1 MLLEQPSVNVH
12 APITPEEATAVI
24 ANNIWGND
32 PALKLV
38 VQDALRAENFASTK
52 AWVMQWP
59 SATTLY
65 QSPYTAQY
73 WEGTQS
79 ERANVPFFTV
89 ATAVNSLVPQI
100 INGLFYDDPPFM
112 IQKRPGTS
120 QTTASAIGALLAYQL
135 EDIGFREELKRGCF
149 NAVLF
154 GTGIWKWGW
163 ETFTRTRKIYVR
175 PAPEAVI
182 PNVADTLP
190 NIAIEAV
197 SDDDA
202 IEEQLVEE
210 VIDRPVFENITNLRY
225 VLVDPGLNVPSIN
238 KGKYVVHRM
247 YLTWSDL
254 DKLRERPG
262 FTIPSK
268 EALLQL
274 FLPPKE
280 PVEAAPSEITNRN
293 PLWDAR
299 AEARYEA
306 TTEDPFE
313 QPLEVL
319 ERWDNGKCIAILN
332 KKVVICNDQNPYGE
346 IPFLSVGWWD
356 VPEAFWSMGL
366 AKVIGAEQRLQ
377 QGLTN
382 LYLDNAALNLNGVYI
397 RVRGKSVPT
406 QSIRISP
413 GKIVDVD
420 NKDDFRPLERLNPVP
435 EAERMLAFSESRS
448 ERVSGVSDPGMQ
460 GVAGQS
466 GHSSL
471 ARTASGA
478 NLLAAGAGSRVADF
492 VEKLSNN
499 VIVPFLYHAHELN
512 RAMLPVSAIKYILG
526 EELQHEFMKTKGDVL
541 EILNARVKFAI
552 LAAAKLQARRAMAQS
567 LPMIVQFLTSPETTK
582 QLAAQGKKVKIEEV
596 VKMFF
601 AVSDWKTYDDVVVN
615 MTDEEKQQAQANSP
629 AAIAAAKAQ
638 ASQAALA
645 QQHDNKSDLAEQEN
659 IARAGRDVLK
669 HGLDQESIGA
679 EEAAPAAGLEAAP
692 AAGLGV

>member
-1 MLLEQPSVNVH
+1 MLLEQPSVNTH
-12 APITPEEATAVI
+12 APITPDEAKAAL
-24 ANNIWGND
+24 ANRVWGND

-38 VQDALRAENFASTK
+38 IQDALRAENFASTK

-120 QTTASAIGALLAYQL
+120 AQTARAVGALLGYQL
-135 EDIGFREELKRGCF
+135 EDIHFREELKRGCF

-163 ETFTRTRKIYVR
+163 ETFTRERKMYVR
-175 PAPEAVI
+175 PSVVTKV
-182 PNVADTLP
+182 PNVDPSLP
-190 NIAIEAV
+190 DLTIDPNDE
-197 SDDDA
+197 DE
-202 IEEQLVEE
+202 IEEQIIEE
-210 VIDRPVFENITNLRY
+210 YVDRPVFEHVTNLRY

-238 KGKYVVHRM
+238 KGKYVIHRLF
-247 YLTWSDL
+247 LTWKDL

-262 FTIPSK
+262 YKIPSRTK
-268 EALLQL
+268 LLEL

-280 PVEAAPSEITNRN
+280 PVEAALSEVAIKN
-293 PLWDAR
+293 PQWDAR
-299 AEARYEA
+299 AEARFEQ
-306 TTEDPFE
+306 TTEDPFS

-319 ERWDNGKCIAILN
+319 ERWDDERYIVVLN
-332 KKVVICNDQNPYGE
+332 KKLVICNDENPYGE
-346 IPFLSVGWWD
+346 IPFLSIGWWD

-382 LYLDNAALNLNGVYI
+382 LYLDNASLNLNGVYL

-413 GKIVDVD
+413 GKIVEVD
-420 NKDDFRPLERLNPVP
+420 NKDDFKVLDRLPAVP
-435 EAERMLAFSESRS
+435 EATQHLQLSESRA
-448 ERVSGVSDPGMQ
+448 ERISGVSDPGMQ

-492 VEKLSNN
+492 VEKLADN

-512 RAMLPVSAIKYILG
+512 RALLPISTIKHILS
-526 EELQHEFMKTKGDVL
+526 EELEDAFFKEKGDVV
-541 EILNARVKFAI
+541 EILNARVKFQI
-552 LAAAKLQARRAMAQS
+552 LAAAKLQARRAMAQA
-567 LPMIVQFLTSPETTK
+567 LTILVQFLTSEQTTQ
-582 QLAAQGKKVKIEEV
+582 QLAIQGKKVKIDEV
-596 VKMFF
+596 LQMFF
-601 AVSDWKTYDDVVVN
+601 EVSDWKTFEDIVVN
-615 MTDEEKQQAQANSP
+615 MTAEEQQRAQQNSP
-629 AAIAAAKAQ
+629 AALAAAKAQ
-638 ASQAALA
+638 AMAAQQQ
-645 QQHDNKSDLAEQEN
+645 QQHDNKADISDQEN
-659 IARAGRDVLK
+659 VARAGRDVLRETLRK
-669 HGLDQESIGA
+669 
-679 EEAAPAAGLEAAP
+679 AATPFETTGEPSATQFG
-692 AAGLGV
+692 GT

>member
-1 MLLEQPSVNVH
+1 MQLEQPSVHTH
-12 APITPEEATAVI
+12 APITPDEARKAL
-24 ANNIWGND
+24 AEQMWGSD

-38 VQDALRAENFASTK
+38 VQDAIRAENFASTK

-89 ATAVNSLVPQI
+89 ATAVNSLVPQVV
-100 INGLFYDDPPFM
+100 NGLFYDDPPFV
-112 IQKRPGTS
+112 IQQRPGTS
-120 QTTASAIGALLAYQL
+120 SLTASAIGALLGYQL
-135 EDIGFREELKRGCF
+135 EDIGFREELKRGVF

-163 ETFTRTRKIYVR
+163 ETFVRERKIYVR
-175 PAPEAVI
+175 TVPEAVI
-182 PNVADTLP
+182 PNVAETLP
-190 NIAIEAV
+190 DITIQPVDEDE
-197 SDDDA
+197 S
-202 IEEQLVEE
+202 IEEQIVEE
-210 VIDRPVFENITNLRY
+210 YIDRPVFENITNLRY
-225 VLVDPGLNVPSIN
+225 VLIDPGLNVPSIN
-238 KGKYVVHRM
+238 KAKYVIHRM
-247 YLTWSDL
+247 YLTWTDL

-262 FTIPSK
+262 FRIPPREK
-268 EALLQL
+268 LLEL

-280 PVEAAPSEITNRN
+280 PVEAAPSEISVRN

-299 AEARYEA
+299 AEARYEQ

-332 KKVVICNDQNPYGE
+332 KKIVICNDMNPYGE

-382 LYLDNAALNLNGVYI
+382 LYLDNASLNLNGVYT
-397 RVRGKSVPT
+397 RVRGKSIPT
-406 QSIRISP
+406 QSIRVSP

-420 NKDDFRPLERLNPVP
+420 NKDDFRVLERLPAVP
-435 EAERMLAFSESRS
+435 EADRHISMSESRA
-448 ERVSGVSDPGMQ
+448 ERTSGVSDPGMQ
-460 GVAGQS
+460 GVAGSS

-492 VEKLSNN
+492 VEKLSSN
-499 VIVPFLYHAHELN
+499 VIVPFLYKAHELN
-512 RAMLPVSAIKYILG
+512 RAMLPVKAIKYILG
-526 EELQHEFMKTKGDVL
+526 EELQHEFMKSQGDVL
-541 EILNARVKFAI
+541 EILNARVKFSI
-552 LAAAKLQARRAMAQS
+552 LAAAKLQARRAMAQT
-567 LPMIVQFLTSPETTK
+567 LPMIVQFLTSPETTQ
-582 QLAAQGKKVKIEEV
+582 QLALQGKKVKIDEV

-601 AVSDWKTYDDVVVN
+601 AVTDWKNYEDIVVD
-615 MTDEEKQQAQANSP
+615 MTDEEKQKAQANSP
-629 AAIAAAKAQ
+629 AAQMAAKADMARQ
-638 ASQAALA
+638 QSQ
-645 QQHDNKSDLAEQEN
+645 QQHDNKSDLIEQEN

-669 HGLDQESIGA
+669 HGLDESALGA
-679 EEAAPAAGLEAAP
+679 EEALAAGPEAAP
-692 AAGLGV
+692 AGLGV

>member
-1 MLLEQPSVNVH
+1 MLLEQPAVNVH
-12 APITPEEATAVI
+12 APITPDEAKAVL
-24 ANNIWGND
+24 AENIWAND

-59 SATTLY
+59 SASTLY

-112 IQKRPGTS
+112 IQKRPGT
-120 QTTASAIGALLAYQL
+120 TAVVASAIGALLSYQL

-175 PAPEAVI
+175 ESANPVV
-182 PNVADTLP
+182 PNVTDTLP
-190 NIAIEAV
+190 DITVEAQ
-197 SDDDA
+197 DED
-202 IEEQLVEE
+202 EQIVEE
-210 VIDRPVFENITNLRY
+210 IIDEDVDRPVFENITNLRY
-225 VLVDPGLNVPSIN
+225 VLVDPGLNVPNIN
-238 KGKYVVHRM
+238 KGKYVIHRM
-247 YLTWSDL
+247 YLTWNDL

-262 FTIPSK
+262 FKIPPRA
-268 EALLQL
+268 ELLSL
-274 FLPPKE
+274 FLPPQE

-299 AEARYEA
+299 AEARYEK
-306 TTEDPFE
+306 TTVDPFD

-319 ERWDNGKCIAILN
+319 ERWDNGKCIAVLN
-332 KKVVICNDQNPYGE
+332 KKIVICNDQNPYGE
-346 IPFLSVGWWD
+346 IPFLSIGWWD

-382 LYLDNAALNLNGVYI
+382 LYLDNASLNLNGVYL

-420 NKDDFRPLERLNPVP
+420 NKDDFKVLERLPAVP
-435 EAERMLAFSESRS
+435 EATQHLSLSESRA

-460 GVAGQS
+460 GVAGSS

-492 VEKLSNN
+492 VEKLSDN
-499 VIVPFLYHAHELN
+499 VIVPFLYKAHELN
-512 RAMLPVSAIKYILG
+512 RAMLPAKAIKYILG
-526 EELQHEFMKTKGDVL
+526 EELQHEFMKGKGDVV

-552 LAAAKLQARRAMAQS
+552 LAASKLQARRAMAQA

-601 AVSDWKTYDDVVVN
+601 AVSDWKTYDDIVVD
-615 MTDEEKQQAQANSP
+615 MTSEEKQQSAANSP
-629 AAIAAAKAQ
+629 AAMAQ
-638 ASQAALA
+638 AKMAAQQAALG
-645 QQHDNKSDLAEQEN
+645 QQHNNKSDLVEQEN

-669 HGLDQESIGA
+669 HGLKQGESEGA
-679 EEAAPAAGLEAAP
+679 EAAPPAGPEAP
-692 AAGLGV
+692 PAGLGV

>member
-1 MLLEQPSVNVH
+1 MLLEQPSVNTH
-12 APITPEEATAVI
+12 APITPDEAKAAL
-24 ANNIWGND
+24 ANRVWGND

-38 VQDALRAENFASTK
+38 IQDALRAENFASTK

-120 QTTASAIGALLAYQL
+120 AQTARAVGALLGYQL
-135 EDIGFREELKRGCF
+135 EDIHFREELKRGCF

-163 ETFTRTRKIYVR
+163 ETFTRERKMYVR
-175 PAPEAVI
+175 PSAVTKV
-182 PNVADTLP
+182 PNVDPSLP
-190 NIAIEAV
+190 DLTIDPNDE
-197 SDDDA
+197 DE
-202 IEEQLVEE
+202 IEEQIIEE
-210 VIDRPVFENITNLRY
+210 YVDRPVFEHVTNLRY

-238 KGKYVVHRM
+238 KGKYVIHRLF
-247 YLTWSDL
+247 LTWKDL

-262 FTIPSK
+262 YKIPSRTK
-268 EALLQL
+268 LLEL

-280 PVEAAPSEITNRN
+280 PVEAALSEVAIKN

-299 AEARYEA
+299 AEARFEQ
-306 TTEDPFE
+306 TTEDPFS

-319 ERWDNGKCIAILN
+319 ERWDDERYIVVLN
-332 KKVVICNDQNPYGE
+332 KKLVICNDENPYGE
-346 IPFLSVGWWD
+346 IPFLSIGWWD

-382 LYLDNAALNLNGVYI
+382 LYLDNASLNLNGVYL

-413 GKIVDVD
+413 GKIVEVD
-420 NKDDFRPLERLNPVP
+420 NKDDFKVLDRLPAVP
-435 EAERMLAFSESRS
+435 EATQHLQLSESRA
-448 ERVSGVSDPGMQ
+448 ERISGVSDPGMQ

-492 VEKLSNN
+492 VEKLADN

-512 RAMLPVSAIKYILG
+512 RALLPISTIKHILS
-526 EELQHEFMKTKGDVL
+526 EELEDAFFKEKGDVV
-541 EILNARVKFAI
+541 EILNARVKFQI
-552 LAAAKLQARRAMAQS
+552 LAAAKLQARRAMAQA
-567 LPMIVQFLTSPETTK
+567 LPILVQFLTSEQTTQ
-582 QLAAQGKKVKIEEV
+582 QLAIQGKKVKIDEV
-596 VKMFF
+596 LQMFF
-601 AVSDWKTYDDVVVN
+601 EVSDWKTFEDIVVN
-615 MTDEEKQQAQANSP
+615 MTAEEQQRAQQNSP
-629 AAIAAAKAQ
+629 AALAAAKAQ
-638 ASQAALA
+638 AMAAQQQ
-645 QQHDNKSDLAEQEN
+645 QQHDNKADISDQEN
-659 IARAGRDVLK
+659 VARAGRDVLRETLRK
-669 HGLDQESIGA
+669 
-679 EEAAPAAGLEAAP
+679 AATPFETTGEPSATQFG
-692 AAGLGV
+692 GT

>member
-1 MLLEQPSVNVH
+1 MQLEQPSVNTH
-12 APITPEEATAVI
+12 APITPDEARA
-24 ANNIWGND
+24 ALAEQMWAED

-59 SATTLY
+59 SASTLY

-73 WEGTQS
+73 WEGTMS

-100 INGLFYDDPPFM
+100 INGLFYDDPPFV

-120 QTTASAIGALLAYQL
+120 TLTASAIGSLLAYQL
-135 EDIGFREELKRGCF
+135 EDIGFREELKRGVF

-163 ETFTRTRKIYVR
+163 ETFVRDRKIYVR
-175 PAPEAVI
+175 TAATPVI
-182 PNVADTLP
+182 PNVAETLP
-190 NIAIEAV
+190 DITVEPV
-197 SDDDA
+197 DEDEA
-202 IEEQLVEE
+202 IEEQIVEE
-210 VIDRPVFENITNLRY
+210 YVDRPVFENITNLRY

-238 KGKYVVHRM
+238 KGKYVIHRM
-247 YLTWSDL
+247 YLTWNDL

-262 FTIPSK
+262 FVIPDRK
-268 EALLQL
+268 KLLEL
-274 FLPPKE
+274 FLPPTE

-299 AEARYEA
+299 AEARYEK
-306 TTEDPFE
+306 TTEDPFA

-332 KKVVICNDQNPYGE
+332 KKVVICNDWNPYGE

-366 AKVIGAEQRLQ
+366 AKVIGSEQRLQ

-382 LYLDNAALNLNGVYI
+382 LYLDNASLNLNGVYT
-397 RVRGKSVPT
+397 RVRGKSIPT

-420 NKDDFRPLERLNPVP
+420 NKDDFKVLDRLPAVP
-435 EAERMLAFSESRS
+435 EAERHLAMSESRA
-448 ERVSGVSDPGMQ
+448 ERTSGVSDPGMQ
-460 GVAGQS
+460 GVAGTS

-492 VEKLSNN
+492 VEKLSDN
-499 VIVPFLYHAHELN
+499 VIIPFLYKAHELN
-512 RAMLPVSAIKYILG
+512 RAMLPVKTIKYILG
-526 EELQHEFMKTKGDVL
+526 EELQHEFMKQKGDIL
-541 EILNARVKFAI
+541 EILNARVKFSI
-552 LAAAKLQARRAMAQS
+552 LAASKLQARRAMAQA
-567 LPMIVQFLTSPETTK
+567 LPMIVQFLTSPETTA
-582 QLAAQGKKVKIEEV
+582 QLALQGKKVKIDEV

-601 AVSDWKTYDDVVVN
+601 AVTDWKNYNDVVVD
-615 MTDEEKQQAQANSP
+615 MSEEEKQQAAANSP
-629 AAIAAAKAQ
+629 AAMAAAKAQ
-638 ASQAALA
+638 AAAQQTQ
-645 QQHDNKSDLAEQEN
+645 QQHDNKSDLIEQEN

-669 HGLDQESIGA
+669 RGLEEESLGA
-679 EEAAPAAGLEAAP
+679 EAAPPAGPEAAPA
-692 AAGLGV
+692 GLGV

>member
-1 MLLEQPSVNVH
+1 MLLEQPSVN
-12 APITPEEATAVI
+12 AQTPITADEAKAALATGL
-24 ANNIWGND
+24 WGDD

-38 VQDALRAENFASTK
+38 VQDALRAENYASSK

-59 SATTLY
+59 TASALY

-100 INGLFYDDPPFM
+100 VNGLFYDDPPFM
-112 IQKRPGTS
+112 IQKRPGTKEV
-120 QTTASAIGALLAYQL
+120 TARAIGALLAYQL

-163 ETFTRTRKIYVR
+163 ERFTRERKIYVR
-175 PAPEAVI
+175 TAASATI
-182 PNVADTLP
+182 PNVAAALP
-190 NIAIEAV
+190 DITIDPPDEDE
-197 SDDDA
+197 S
-202 IEEQLVEE
+202 IEEQIVEE

-225 VLVDPGLNVPSIN
+225 VLVDPGLAVPNIN
-238 KGKYVVHRM
+238 KGKYVIHRM
-247 YLTWSDL
+247 YLTWDDL

-268 EALLQL
+268 EHLLAL

-280 PVEAAPSEITNRN
+280 PVEAAASEVAVRN

-299 AEARYEA
+299 AEARYEP
-306 TTEDPFE
+306 TTEDPFA

-332 KKVVICNDQNPYGE
+332 KKVVICNDMNPYGE
-346 IPFLSVGWWD
+346 IPFLSIGWWD

-382 LYLDNAALNLNGVYI
+382 LYLDNASLNLNGVYL

-413 GKIVDVD
+413 GKIVEVD
-420 NKDDFRPLERLNPVP
+420 NKDDFKVLERLPAVP
-435 EAERMLAFSESRS
+435 EATQHLSLSESRA

-460 GVAGQS
+460 GVAGSS

-492 VEKLSNN
+492 VEKLSDN
-499 VIVPFLYHAHELN
+499 VIVPFLYKAHELN
-512 RAMLPVSAIKYILG
+512 RAMLPVKAIKYILG
-526 EELQHEFMKTKGDVL
+526 EELQHEFMKDKGDVI
-541 EILNARVKFAI
+541 EILNARVKFSI
-552 LAAAKLQARRAMAQS
+552 LAAAKLQARRAMAQA

-582 QLAAQGKKVKIEEV
+582 QLAMQGKKVRIDQV
-596 VKMFF
+596 VRMFF
-601 AVSDWKTYDDVVVN
+601 EVSDWKTFDDVVVD
-615 MTDEEKQQAQANSP
+615 MTDEEKQKEQANSP
-629 AAIAAAKAQ
+629 AAMAQAKIAAQ
-638 ASQAALA
+638 QAALS
-645 QQHDNKSDLAEQEN
+645 QQHDNKSDLVEQEN

-669 HGLDQESIGA
+669 HGLSEEESA
-679 EEAAPAAGLEAAP
+679 DEAGPAAGLEAAP
-692 AAGLGV
+692 AGLGV